1 MWLSLFNKPFKDKVN
16 EDITVTVTTGE
27 AKSLLYASITEMI
40 GVFLYL
46 SE

>member
-16 EDITVTVTTGE
+16 EDITVTVTAE